1 MGRILLIK
9 HWGDF
14 ADRNTGGERTAY
26 SSAGPKI
33 RAVGKYANRDT
44 QKSAAGNHHQT
55 DKTVTVHS

>member
-44 QKSAAGNHHQT
+44 QKSAAGNHH
-55 DKTVTVHS
+55 